1 MKQRLR
7 EQELMDDPAL
17 PADVWEQVH
26 RDLDRVH
33 RVLGNYRAI
42 FSQLEQQAASV
53 VDLGCGTGNLLRRLR
68 RHRSVQGVGVDL
80 RPPSVSAE
88 PGITYVAAD
97 ATRDHLPPADA
108 AVSLCLIHHLTE
120 DELIALIRNSRR
132 SVRQLILVDLV
143 RHPMPLWLFRL
154 FVKPFLHPVTAT
166 DGILSIRRSWTPSE
180 LRALVQ
186 HAVAE
191 RPSQWRHAVA
201 PFWIRQMVEI
211 KWL

>member
-7 EQELMDDPAL
+7 EQELIDDPAL
-17 PADVWEQVH
+17 PADVWERVH

-33 RVLGNYRAI
+33 CFLGNYRAV
-42 FSQLEQQAASV
+42 FSGLEQRAASV
-53 VDLGCGTGNLLRRLR
+53 IDLGCGTGTLLRRLR
-68 RHRSVQGVGVDL
+68 RHRPVQGVGVDL
-80 RPPSVSAE
+80 RPPSASAE
-88 PGITYVAAD
+88 PGLTFVAAD
-97 ATRDHLPPADA
+97 ATCDHLPAADA
-108 AVSLCLIHHLTE
+108 AVSLCLIHHLSE

-143 RHPMPLWLFRL
+143 RHPLPLWLFRL
-154 FVKPFLHPVTAT
+154 FLKPFLHPVTGT
-166 DGILSIRRSWTPSE
+166 DGLRSIRRSWTPNE

-186 HAVAE
+186 YAIAE
-191 RPSQWRHAVA
+191 SPSQWRHAVA